1 MWLSFGTKSVWIVDP
16 KHRTVEIFRPNGER
30 KLLQESDDL
39 VDDTVPGF
47 HVPVSEIFN

>member
-1 MWLSFGTKSVWIVDP
+1 VRADGL
-16 KHRTVEIFRPNGER
+16 R
-30 KLLQESDDL
+30 KLLHESDEL